1 MNNKECFSRQLRGCC
16 AIWYQVPC
24 GKTPQSVASCDR
36 DKASLAVS
44 GALRKAYSIRGITD
58 HGLYTDRGLDAEAL
72 RL

>member
-1 MNNKECFSRQLRGCC
+1 MNNKECFSRQLRGCY

-24 GKTPQSVASCDR
+24 GKAPQSVACDR

-44 GALRKAYSIRGITD
+44 GALRKAYSTRGITD
-58 HGLYTDRGLDAEAL
+58 RGLYTDRGLDAEAL